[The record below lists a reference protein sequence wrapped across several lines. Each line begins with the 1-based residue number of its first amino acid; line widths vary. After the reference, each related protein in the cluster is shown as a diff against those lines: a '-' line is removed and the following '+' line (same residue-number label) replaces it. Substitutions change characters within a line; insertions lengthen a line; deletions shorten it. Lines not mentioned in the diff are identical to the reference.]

1 MYSDSEDDESSSEG
15 ETDDELSEVST
26 ISANEEDVFDDDHE
40 YEDEHI
46 FIEDEAHIQ
55 QRNHGQYYI
64 GIQQYIPVRNTLLF
78 VNTISPTVYFRHVY
92 NDILRYL
99 VNYSIIRVKSPKI
112 EIIQL
117 RILPDET
124 YSCVLKTHWLRLIQ
138 RHWKMAYMRRNAII
152 KAWKSPAFQRIR
164 EITGKYPYGYNV
176 VPTLRGLLSNYN
188 RHMNPNGTTAR
199 VSM

>member
-1 MYSDSEDDESSSEG
+1 MYWDSDSNSESDSEG

-55 QRNHGQYYI
+55 ERNHGQYYI
-64 GIQQYIPVRNTLLF
+64 GIQQYIPTRNALLF

-99 VNYSIIRVKSPKI
+99 VNYSIIRVESPKI

-138 RHWKMAYMRRNAII
+138 RHWKRAYMRRNAII
-152 KAWKSPAFQRIR
+152 KAWKSPSFQRIR
-164 EITGKYPYGYNV
+164 EITGKYPYGYNI
-176 VPTLRGLLSNYN
+176 VPTLRGLMASYTH
-188 RHMNPNGTTAR
+188 R
-199 VSM
+199 